1 MENEMSEQQ
10 YGELHIY
17 PQYTHHDNA
26 QVKGT
31 RLGLEALAAAI
42 AAALKDG
49 EAESA
54 PVFVNDGEGYTVLV
68 ECVENADALE
78 TAYVFQWVD
87 HQIAQ
92 WQARAF
98 EAEAALYRLRK
109 GIPEPALPTPEGA
122 QT

>member
-1 MENEMSEQQ
+1 MEIEMSEEQ

-17 PQYTHHDNA
+17 PQYTHHDHA

-31 RLGLEALAAAI
+31 RIGLEALAAAI

-68 ECVENADALE
+68 ECVESAAALE
-78 TAYVFQWVD
+78 TAYTFEWVD
-87 HQIAQ
+87 HQIAH
-92 WQARAF
+92 WQQRAF
-98 EAEAALYRLRK
+98 EAEAKNYRLRK
-109 GIPEPALPTPEGA
+109 GISEPALPAPEGA